1 MSKATTMRSTPSS
14 QTATIALALVMSMG
28 CSSGSTGSTSS
39 GASCT
44 YTADCQS
51 TQKTQGYLCISGTCQ
66 ACTKDSDCSGA
77 SYYGPKSTCLL
88 PEGRCTNPNASG
100 GSSSH
105 DAGTAGGSKASG
117 GASAF
122 GGSMASGGARSTSAT
137 TSSGGAS
144 ATGTSA
150 AGGSSSGVTSA
161 GTSSFGNTTTGGT
174 GASAQGGITGLGGTS
189 AKGGNA
195 SSVTAA
201 GSSGL
206 GGVGTSNSG
215 GVTATT
221 GGVSAG
227 GTTTTST
234 SNACPAGSA
243 VSVKTGTCFTCSF
256 TTPCGATGESGKV
269 YPLTAVL
276 GPQETCI
283 CETNQDFFYSTSTNS
298 TEPCDKDQDG
308 WVRDSAIGA
317 MNDINQAV
325 KDNMRCTVRMA
336 SQVVLHSES
345 GDDAL
350 TLYFIT
356 DTAGALQV
364 TTTAPG
370 TSTPDAAASDTATA
384 AALPLY
390 ESVRNDDDSKLQS
403 PTDPGVPAYGTQ
415 HLTDSERNSLT
426 KACVTLKG
434 DHNDNSIP
442 DVQEWARLPD
452 QQVSGPT
459 ITDLRAPYVPL
470 YNRFSYYVELNK
482 GWFEVKSAD
491 ANAKTETGIY
501 HIQERSRAAAA
512 SDGLGIVAAS
522 RNGGDPYWRSC
533 TRKVDS
539 LYTTDTTVN
548 PSTLDFASLDD
559 TTWTGML
566 HHSQFKCIQA
576 VDDSD
581 PVTTLTDSGKKS
593 QFYKQT
599 VTAITTNSSWDVN
612 SCTLGSGVAPT
623 GPNPTTPVISCTV
636 QSTPPVKDEV
646 HWVAMSYQ
654 DYTTAGG
661 YVRGCINECVASPPA
676 QCHDCTTSSDVY
688 GQATYALTP
697 KGKQSTISVPTCSG
711 SGQVCD
717 GEGHCGICVPDAT
730 QCRGTTVQQVC
741 TSQQTWQDITT
752 CAFGCSA
759 ANGQCYPYCT
769 PGTTQCSASGT
780 PQSCGSSGNWQ
791 DATACDATR
800 QCIGAGVC
808 KLKDGQICSAPSD
821 CANNACTTFYHDADK
836 DGYYDAKTSICGTTA
851 PSAEWNITSSSP
863 NDCCDTDANAH
874 PGQTAYFQTARVGCG
889 GFDYNC
895 DSSETMQYPTDE
907 ILRGSG
913 LDACSNPECS
923 CSWNSGANCQ
933 GTASTPGCGQGSI
946 SLYCCC
952 PSSGCSNVQM
962 PCR

>member
-1 MSKATTMRSTPSS
+1 MWTARLSPAGSRVSFRNSCELLAAR
-14 QTATIALALVMSMG
+14 ATILRTLTAIAMPAVLAGCAIPSYSTDDRMSQA
-28 CSSGSTGSTSS
+28 TG
-39 GASCT
+39 
-44 YTADCQS
+44 
-51 TQKTQGYLCISGTCQ
+51 
-66 ACTKDSDCSGA
+66 
-77 SYYGPKSTCLL
+77 
-88 PEGRCTNPNASG
+88 G
-100 GSSSH
+100 GSSSTGGKI
-105 DAGTAGGSKASG
+105 ASSGSGTRTGGAAAIGGTGASAIGQTSAGGSG
-117 GASAF
+117 GAGPSPN
-122 GGSMASGGARSTSAT
+122 R
-137 TSSGGAS
+137 TSSGGVFS
-144 ATGTSA
+144 SPTA
-150 AGGSSSGVTSA
+150 AGSSSSSGDASNSNGGATY
-161 GTSSFGNTTTGGT
+161 GTTIT
-174 GASAQGGITGLGGTS
+174 SAQGGITGLGGTS

-206 GGVGTSNSG
+206 GGVGTSSSG

-482 GWFEVKSAD
+482 GWFEVKGAD

-599 VTAITTNSSWDVN
+599 VTTITTTSSWDVN

-623 GPNPTTPVISCTV
+623 TGPNPTTPAITCTV
-636 QSTPPVKDEV
+636 PTTSPVKDEV

-654 DYTTAGG
+654 DYSIAGG
-661 YVRGCINECVASPPA
+661 YIRGCINECLDTTPTVA
-676 QCHDCTTSSDVY
+676 QCYQCLPGTY
-688 GQATYALTP
+688 GQITKSPVDPQGHTDSTTP
-697 KGKQSTISVPTCSG
+697 PCSKPKM
-711 SGQVCD
+711 CD
-717 GEGHCGICVPDAT
+717 GNGHCGDCVPGTIQCKDAT
-730 QCRGTTVQQVC
+730 TQQVC
-741 TSQQTWQDITT
+741 RADGVWQDDMSCQYKCNLNTNT
-752 CAFGCSA
+752 CNST
-759 ANGQCYPYCT
+759 CT
-769 PGTTQCSASGT
+769 P
-780 PQSCGSSGNWQ
+780 
-791 DATACDATR
+791 ACD
-800 QCIGAGVC
+800 
-808 KLKDGQICSAPSD
+808 
-821 CANNACTTFYHDADK
+821 HDTEK
-836 DGYYDAKTSICGTTA
+836 C
-851 PSAEWNITSSSP
+851 
-863 NDCCDTDANAH
+863 
-874 PGQTAYFQTARVGCG
+874 
-889 GFDYNC
+889 
-895 DSSETMQYPTDE
+895 
-907 ILRGSG
+907 G
-913 LDACSNPECS
+913 LDRA
-923 CSWNSGANCQ
+923 GARALL
-933 GTASTPGCGQGSI
+933 GKGFPATPFRLRDGFTV
-946 SLYCCC
+946 
-952 PSSGCSNVQM
+952 P
-962 PCR
+962 P